1 VKENIAELENQFQ
14 FRYLAHNDFESGEER
29 LRVLR
34 LGLTKWQS
42 GAVKGEAVELGRRF
56 AHEIDAAHLA
66 PMSIRWI
73 SEAVGHGAFADED
86 LAEGAWIGE
95 YTGVVRE
102 NDRRY
107 LEPMNQYCYE
117 YPVPDVIGRSFV
129 IDATQG
135 NLTRFINHSREPN
148 LKPKY
153 AFKEGMYHC
162 IFLALRPIAK
172 GAQLTYD
179 YGQSYWYVRE
189 PPERL

>member
-1 VKENIAELENQFQ
+1 MKENIRELENQFQ

-29 LRVLR
+29 LRVLD
-34 LGLTKWQS
+34 LGLAKWRKGGVS
-42 GAVKGEAVELGRRF
+42 GEAVELGRRF
-56 AHEIDAAHLA
+56 AKEIDGAVLA
-66 PMSIRWI
+66 PMTICWI
-73 SEAVGHGAFADED
+73 SEAVGHGAFAGAD

-107 LEPMNQYCYE
+107 LEPMNHYCYE
-117 YPVPDVIGRSFV
+117 YPVPDAIGRSFV

-148 LKPKY
+148 IQPKY

-162 IFLALRPIAK
+162 IFLALGPIAK
-172 GAQLTYD
+172 EEQLTFD
-179 YGQSYWYVRE
+179 YGQSYWYMRE
-189 PPERL
+189 PPQRL